1 MGTLRDTL
9 RRWVRL
15 GMRLGVDSRG
25 LALLAFSS
33 SSPPLALFRAR
44 SVTGVDLLMVM
55 GVADSIEFFRRCLRR
70 GVVSRDSINAS
81 SRLLEYMCWLVS
93 SLEPSVVSSW

>member
-1 MGTLRDTL
+1 MLEVEERCWSPLDWAEDTRMGILRDML
-9 RRWVRL
+9 RRCARL

-33 SSPPLALFRAR
+33 SSPPLALSRAR

-55 GVADSIEFFRRCLRR
+55 GDADSIEFLGRCL
-70 GVVSRDSINAS
+70 
-81 SRLLEYMCWLVS
+81 
-93 SLEPSVVSSW
+93 

>member
-55 GVADSIEFFRRCLRR
+55 GVADSIEFFRRCLR
-70 GVVSRDSINAS
+70 
-81 SRLLEYMCWLVS
+81 
-93 SLEPSVVSSW
+93 